1 MPLEHYPTPKDLEDF
16 WEAGKELDAAS
27 VLLAKSCGLSEP
39 EYWSM
44 VFVADGVATQREI
57 CALLSLSRQT
67 INSAFK
73 LLVAKGLIQL
83 EPLEQDQ
90 RSKRASLTP
99 KGERCWRSASF
110 RQRRRRRMP
119 GSLSRRRSDR
129 FWSGP
134 PGNLEAP
141 CGRLPPAGSKMEFA
155 HRRTCDRNHKVREEV
170 ECARL
175 WK

>member
-16 WEAGKELDAAS
+16 WEAGKELDAAY

-99 KGERCWRSASF
+99 KGEQLLAERILPSEAAEADAWLSLTEEERQVLVRATRQFGSAL
-110 RQRRRRRMP
+110 RQI
-119 GSLSRRRSDR
+119 
-129 FWSGP
+129 
-134 PGNLEAP
+134 AT
-141 CGRLPPAGSKMEFA
+141 GREQNGICPSEDL
-155 HRRTCDRNHKVREEV
+155 
-170 ECARL
+170 
-175 WK
+175 